1 MTIMF
6 LGWVMY
12 SKREELIKP
21 CTEMQLIEHGLNLK
35 LEISQTLSTEYHRQ
49 GTCPFSKYNNHKM
62 VSVESTPDFAIDESI
77 ALKYL
82 VSKHLFSI
90 GIKGLVHVIWLPLYK
105 AVDKKGGWAYSTENI
120 IEEQAGE
127 LIGFVYTNKDKVRKS
142 FGVKYVSASIKRDV
156 IEELKISVAHYTAWS
171 NYDVYGV
178 TITDAQGIAIPFGL
192 GIMTYQNIYNF
203 DNAVDEAAKLM
214 IYHTSRIIRD
224 SKHSIEM
231 VVRFDKHELS
241 NSDWREDTP
250 LSVYLNSSL
259 ENMFGTQLALVESNK
274 ITIKGETKKEVM
286 EAVIF
291 KVDISRLPPSLKLS
305 DDEYEALIAVRCNK
319 WRESDDLPDWQ
330 ALKIHELLA
339 SMINKVDGFEL
350 LQIGK
355 HTKKKTYL
363 NIPWRRP
370 IASRSFK

>member
-35 LEISQTLSTEYHRQ
+35 LEISQTLSTDYHRQ

-62 VSVESTPDFAIDESI
+62 VSVESTPDFVIDESI

-156 IEELKISVAHYTAWS
+156 IEELKVSVAHYTAWS

-305 DDEYEALIAVRCNK
+305 DDEYEALIPVRRNK

>member
-1 MTIMF
+1 MF

-35 LEISQTLSTEYHRQ
+35 LEISQTLSTDYHRQ

-62 VSVESTPDFAIDESI
+62 VSTENTPDFVIDGSV
-77 ALKYL
+77 ALREL
-82 VSKHLFSI
+82 VSKYLFSI
-90 GIKGLVHVIWLPLYK
+90 GIKGLVHVVWLPLYK
-105 AVDKKGGWAYSTENI
+105 TVDKKGGWIYSTKSTI
-120 IEEQAGE
+120 KGQVGE
-127 LIGFVYTNKDKVRKS
+127 LIGFVYIHKDEIRKS
-142 FGVKYVSASIKRDV
+142 RGVEYVSASIKKANVDK
-156 IEELKISVAHYTAWS
+156 LKASVAHYTAWS
-171 NYDVYGV
+171 NSDVYGI
-178 TITDAQGIAIPFGL
+178 TITDTQGTEFNHGR
-192 GIMTYQNIYNF
+192 GIMTYQNIYNIAGAG
-203 DNAVDEAAKLM
+203 AVDEAAKRM
-214 IYHTSRIIRD
+214 IRYTRKMIRD
-224 SKHSIEM
+224 SKYSIEI
-231 VVRFDKHELS
+231 VVKFDKYGLLNAEWL
-241 NSDWREDTP
+241 EGTP
-250 LSVYLNSSL
+250 LSAHLNSKL
-259 ENMFGTQLALVESNK
+259 ENMFGTKLVLFESNK
-274 ITIKGETKKEVM
+274 ITIKGETKKEAM
-286 EAVIF
+286 QAVIF

-370 IASRSFK
+370 VASRSFK